1 MKTTSISTLIAL
13 ALLTTGTAFA
23 QGGPARRGGGYGGPP
38 KTNAERAA
46 RQEQC
51 QQANG
56 GICPNNGVCD
66 GTGAGRGQG
75 KGQGAGRGQGKGQG
89 KGQGQ
94 GQGRR
99 QGPRDGSGPR
109 GGGGNCPLAD

>member
-1 MKTTSISTLIAL
+1 MKTTSISTIIAIT
-13 ALLTTGTAFA
+13 LLTAGSAFA
-23 QGGPARRGGGYGGPP
+23 QGGPGRRGSVYGGPP
-38 KTNAERAA
+38 KTDAERAA
-46 RQEQC
+46 RQAQC

-66 GTGAGRGQG
+66 GTG
-75 KGQGAGRGQGKGQG
+75 KGQGAGRGQGRGQGNGQG

-94 GQGRR
+94 GQGKGKR

-109 GGGGNCPLAD
+109 GGGANCPLSN

>member
-23 QGGPARRGGGYGGPP
+23 QGGQGRRGAGYGGPP
-38 KTNAERAA
+38 KSDAERAA

-51 QQANG
+51 QKDNG
-56 GICPNNGVCD
+56 GVCSNNGVCD
-66 GTGAGRGQG
+66 GTGKGQG
-75 KGQGAGRGQGKGQG
+75 KGAGRGQGKGQG

-94 GQGRR
+94 GKGKR

-109 GGGGNCPLAD
+109 GGGGNCPIAE

>member
-13 ALLTTGTAFA
+13 AILTTGTVFA
-23 QGGPARRGGGYGGPP
+23 QGGPGRRGAGYGGPP
-38 KTNAERAA
+38 KTDAERAA

-56 GICPNNGVCD
+56 GVCD
-66 GTGAGRGQG
+66 GTGKGQ
-75 KGQGAGRGQGKGQG
+75 GQGAGRGQGKGQG

-94 GQGRR
+94 GQGKGQRR
-99 QGPRDGSGPR
+99 GPRDGSGPR
-109 GGGGNCPLAD
+109 GGGDNCPLAD